1 MNTRIR
7 IRRARTVRASAGI
20 ALAAGVALAI
30 TACGAGATAG
40 PQAPGSGGANAAR
53 PAYVSHLAPADRLEQ
68 AILQEVEHRRALAD
82 EYSGLPADRIEQR
95 LVAETGRTAR
105 SLKECAALALAQR
118 PLVTADTAER
128 LIGGL
133 C

>member
-1 MNTRIR
+1 MNTRNG

-20 ALAAGVALAI
+20 ALAASVALAV
-30 TACGAGATAG
+30 TACGAGATG
-40 PQAPGSGGANAAR
+40 PQAPGSGGGQAAR

-68 AILQEVEHRRALAD
+68 AILQEVEHRRALAE

-95 LVAETGRTAR
+95 LAAETGRTAR

-128 LIGGL
+128 LIGVS